1 MGIVGLLAPDEAP
14 LLALVSLIAPA
25 ITVGNTVVA
34 LASSTQPYPAIVLGE
49 MLATSDLPGGVVN
62 LLTGFRK
69 EIVPT
74 LATHTHLRAIVGVAN
89 ADERK
94 TLKLG
99 AADSVKRVKLHKTED
114 PVDWFSDQAQSLY
127 ELRDTLE
134 FKTTWHPIG
143 A

>member
-1 MGIVGLLAPDEAP
+1 
-14 LLALVSLIAPA
+14 
-25 ITVGNTVVA
+25 
-34 LASSTQPYPAIVLGE
+34 

-69 EIVPT
+69 EMIPT
-74 LATHTHLRAIVGVAN
+74 FATHTHLRALCGVAS

-94 TLKLG
+94 ALALG
-99 AADSVKRVKLHKTED
+99 AAESVKRLRLIKAED
-114 PVDWFSDQAQSLY
+114 QPDWFADAAQSVY
-127 ELRDTLE
+127 AVRDTLE